1 MEIVATINQA
11 KYDAFKWRY
20 ELSIP
25 KKLVLALGMA
35 CLTGLMAQVKFYLPW
50 SPVPITGQTFAV
62 LLAGVLLGRWWG
74 GTSLAIYAGLGA
86 AGLPWFAGL
95 NSGLGYLAGPT
106 GGYIIGFILA
116 ALFLGYFTDRHI
128 RSRSFFSMLGLMLFA
143 NFVLLHIP
151 GLVQL
156 HFWLSLVKGE
166 AVTLSQLLMM
176 GTIPFI
182 AGDVTKAV
190 VAAAITRGIIP
201 KHAYNGEI
209 DKDKWVN
216 WRIP

>member
-1 MEIVATINQA
+1 MEIAATIDQA

-25 KKLVLALGMA
+25 KKLVLALGIA
-35 CLTGLMAQVKFYLPW
+35 CLTGLMAQVRFYLPW

-116 ALFLGYFTDRHI
+116 AVFLGYFTDRYI

-143 NFVLLHIP
+143 NFVLIHIP
-151 GLVQL
+151 GLLQL
-156 HFWLSLVKGE
+156 HFWLSMVKGE
-166 AVTLSQLLMM
+166 AVILSQLLMI

-190 VAAAITRGIIP
+190 VAAAITRGITP

-209 DKDKWVN
+209 DKNKWVN